1 MNTTIII
8 TPRVQKAAQKYYNCP
23 SLEGM
28 ELENE
33 GYFLYI
39 QLYEI
44 ILFILEMKDPEVFR
58 YLSKLNPERKPII
71 QDPIGRK
78 GFY

>member
-39 QLYEI
+39 
-44 ILFILEMKDPEVFR
+44 
-58 YLSKLNPERKPII
+58 
-71 QDPIGRK
+71 
-78 GFY
+78 